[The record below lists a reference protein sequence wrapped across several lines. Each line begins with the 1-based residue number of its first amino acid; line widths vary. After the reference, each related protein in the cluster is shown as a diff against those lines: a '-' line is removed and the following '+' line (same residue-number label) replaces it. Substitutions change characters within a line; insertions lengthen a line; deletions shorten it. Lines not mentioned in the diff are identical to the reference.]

1 MRFDADVLCA
11 GSVVG
16 FIVILSL
23 VARSIGSGGS
33 TDAAPGRGRELLAQ
47 ATEWLRLSEQDG
59 VPLFAYRHAAFALAY
74 LNAARLVAPDTELQR
89 HGVDVHLMFG
99 KLEHR
104 LTALSK
110 KITKTCAPSNPGGA
124 KATSVSWL

>member
-1 MRFDADVLCA
+1 MVDADVMCA

-16 FIVILSL
+16 FIIVLSL
-23 VARSIGSGGS
+23 VARTAGGAA
-33 TDAAPGRGRELLAQ
+33 TVDGAAPEKGRELLAQ

-104 LTALSK
+104 LAALSK
-110 KITKTCAPSNPGGA
+110 KISKTCAPANPGGA
-124 KATSVSWL
+124 KSTSVSWV